1 MLHYIRKGSGQP
13 LVLVHGFLGS
23 HEIFHL
29 LIDALSNH
37 FEVIAVDLPG
47 HGKSV
52 VDKNSYSIVD
62 YANAIVEV
70 LEHEGIKEASW
81 LGHSLGGYITLAALA
96 ENLAPIK
103 KAILLNSSVSAD
115 TEEAKEKRTK
125 QQGTI
130 KDNGVDA
137 FVDAVIKN
145 FFGENA
151 SPQAVETG
159 CTIAKDATVE
169 GLALALDAM
178 KQRPTRQNYL
188 DVTSIPILIIE
199 GDEDKIVAPIE
210 TNNSNV
216 TKVIIKS
223 GHSGMLEDVD
233 GVLRAIYA
241 FLE

>member
-1 MLHYIRKGSGQP
+1 MLHYIRKGSGHP

-23 HEIFHL
+23 HEMFHL
-29 LIDALSNH
+29 LMDALSNH

-70 LEHEGIKEASW
+70 LEHEGIKEANW

-137 FVDAVIKN
+137 FVDEVIKN

-169 GLALALDAM
+169 GLTLALDAM
-178 KQRPTRQNYL
+178 KHRPTRQNYI

-199 GDEDKIVAPIE
+199 GDEDKVVAPIK
-210 TNNSNV
+210 TNNVNV
-216 TKVIIKS
+216 KKVIIES

-233 GVLRAIYA
+233 GVLQAIYE
-241 FLE
+241 FL